1 MKYAATEF
9 FLIDKIIKLKN
20 SISGKAIIL
29 FFTLVTIPALLMG
42 LIGKIYILDIV
53 QENASKSYEYS
64 LENLQSQLSH
74 ELFET
79 KMNAY
84 YVYLDLDL
92 KKAIKNHM
100 ESPLESIKSQKIVN
114 LKLENYRISSQFSNV
129 NTIKIYG
136 FNGLKMTFGDPIFS
150 DAISDEWVLN
160 NPLYDYALKNPGEFV
175 WSSIYR
181 SSSKENISNSISLF
195 RVIKDRSYHDD
206 IGMLYINLD
215 LKLFSTV
222 LNSYNNRENGHI
234 YVLDLDS
241 NTLSGEE
248 IPSYILDK
256 AMEYHNKIF
265 EPNLIKL
272 KEKKINLYIKTL
284 PKYNWLVVGVL
295 DLETVTDKS
304 YKLFDYFSWG
314 FIMFLVMASFI
325 WLSAVTNL
333 LAPIKELQKATRKVR
348 NGDLTAQASHNGK
361 DELAELTQDFNF
373 MVCKIDH
380 LVKSQVAQKEREKDA
395 EYRAL
400 QAQINPHFL
409 YNTLNSIRWMAIIQ
423 KASNIKSVIEALARL
438 LRNSTYKMDAIIT
451 VAEEFSV
458 LKDYVAIE
466 LVAYNNKFNVIYNID
481 NDTKK
486 CKCLKFILQPLV
498 ENAIF
503 HGVLPKNQ
511 FGEIIVEAKKIDQ
524 SIWLSVFDNGVGYD
538 TNAKPS
544 KEEKNHFNSIGLNTL
559 RERLKAYH
567 PTGSGIVI
575 ESMPNQYTLVTVEL
589 PLMEEI

>member
-1 MKYAATEF
+1 MIIN
-9 FLIDKIIKLKN
+9 FLKFKN
-20 SISGKAIIL
+20 SLIGKAIIL
-29 FFTLVTIPALLMG
+29 FFSLVAIPALVTG
-42 LIGKIYILDIV
+42 LIGKKYILDIV

-64 LENLQSQLSH
+64 LDNLQAQLSH

-92 KKAIKNHM
+92 KKAIKNFID
-100 ESPLESIKSQKIVN
+100 SPFESINAQKNVH

-129 NTIKIYG
+129 NAIKIYG

-160 NPLYDYALKNPGEFV
+160 NPLYDYALKNPDEFV
-175 WSSIYR
+175 WSSIDR
-181 SSSKENISNSISLF
+181 SSSKGNIPNSISLF
-195 RVIKDRSYHDD
+195 RVIKDRSYHED

-222 LNSYNNRENGHI
+222 LSSYNNRGNGKI

-241 NTLSGEE
+241 NTLSGEV

-256 AMEYHNKIF
+256 LIKHYNKKTKF
-265 EPNLIKL
+265 SLIKL
-272 KEKKINLYIKTL
+272 KEKNINIYIKNI
-284 PKYNWLVVGVL
+284 PDYNWLVVGVL

-304 YKLFDYFSWG
+304 YQLFDYFSWG
-314 FIMFLVMASFI
+314 FIIFLVMTSFI

-333 LAPIKELQKATRKVR
+333 LAPIKELQKATRRIR
-348 NGDLTAQASHNGK
+348 NGDLTAQVSHNGK

-373 MVCKIDH
+373 MVCKIDN

-438 LRNSTYKMDAIIT
+438 LRNSTYKMDPIIT

-466 LVAYNNKFNVIYNID
+466 LVAYNNKFNVIYKID
-481 NDTKK
+481 DDAKK
-486 CKCLKFILQPLV
+486 YKCLKFILQPLV

-503 HGVLPKNQ
+503 HGVLPKDQ
-511 FGEIIVEAKKIDQ
+511 FGEIIVEAKKVDQ
-524 SIWLSVFDNGVGYD
+524 SILLSVFDNGIGYD
-538 TNAKPS
+538 TSAKS
-544 KEEKNHFNSIGLNTL
+544 FKEENHHFNSIGLDTL
-559 RERLKAYH
+559 KERLKAYH
-567 PTGSGIVI
+567 PTGSGIII
-575 ESMPNQYTLVTVEL
+575 ESIPNQYTLVTIEL